1 MFPNKAAL
9 VDRKKV
15 AEEANKAAKTKKAD
29 IPEQMEYVSETV
41 ESVKKELQVMKS
53 DIAEIKAGDNSGPS
67 LGYLTQKRI

>member
-1 MFPNKAAL
+1 
-9 VDRKKV
+9 V

-67 LGYLTQKRI
+67 LGDLTQKRS